1 MDKSFNARRILT
13 NTVFVLTLFVASLA
27 YAAGGVVKD
36 PNVIAPDRYVYY
48 PGTEVLAEDEIRIVA
63 CGTGMPDQRMAQ
75 ASACFLFELGN
86 GDKFIFDIG
95 SGSMRNIASLMIP
108 YEYLT
113 KVFLSHLH
121 TDHWGDLDSLWAGG
135 WTAGRPVPLEIW
147 GPNGATEDMGTAYAI
162 EHFLKANNWDK
173 TTREFKITPIPG
185 QITVH
190 EFDYKGVN
198 EVIYQENGVT
208 IRSIPAIHAGDGPV
222 SFIVE
227 YAGLKV
233 VFGGD
238 TSPNKWLIEYAQ
250 DADVVIHESF
260 NPPGIFATLGAQPA
274 QLAWRACCEFH
285 TSGPSFGKIM
295 STIKPRHAIAYHALL
310 DQGTQQY
317 NDYYDSIRSTYDG
330 PLSIGSDLMVW
341 NVTKDE
347 VLERMTVST
356 GNAWAVCASA
366 EFTLEG
372 LGIAQRQLSLSRLPN
387 MGDDDVAR
395 RPVSFHEPDQPTL
408 RSRARLA
415 KQEGIAIL
423 KIRNSPA
430 IFVRAFTATTSGEG
444 LQGKTDRRRVPTGH
458 CK

>member
-1 MDKSFNARRILT
+1 MRIFIRITRFFATIFLILSLLAS
-13 NTVFVLTLFVASLA
+13 VLVH
-27 YAAGGVVKD
+27 AAGGVITN
-36 PNVIAPDRYVYY
+36 PNGIAPDRYVYY
-48 PGTEVLAEDEIRIVA
+48 PGTETLAEDEIRIIA
-63 CGTGMPDQRMAQ
+63 CGTGMPDQRRAQ

-147 GPNGATEDMGTAYAI
+147 GPSGATEDMGTAYAI

-173 TTREFKITPIPG
+173 KTREFKISPTPG

-190 EFDYKGVN
+190 EFDFKGVN
-198 EVIYQENGVT
+198 KVIYQENGVT
-208 IRSIPAIHAGDGPV
+208 IRTIPAIHAGDGPV

-238 TSPNKWLIEYAQ
+238 TSPNKWFVEYAK

-260 NPPGIFATLGAQPA
+260 NTPGVFSTLGAQPP

-295 STIKPRHAIAYHALL
+295 STVKPRHAIAYHALL

-317 NDYYDSIRSTYDG
+317 NEYYDSIRSTYDG

-341 NVTKDE
+341 NVTKNE

-356 GNAWAVCASA
+356 GNAWAVEGTTRQPPPQPGLPDPMSDFIKNGEWGPGFNAQNPMLD
-366 EFTLEG
+366 EHMEKYNLE
-372 LGIAQRQLSLSRLPN
+372 
-387 MGDDDVAR
+387 DVDW
-395 RPVSFHEPDQPTL
+395 RPEKPWYE
-408 RSRARLA
+408 
-415 KQEGIAIL
+415 K
-423 KIRNSPA
+423 KN
-430 IFVRAFTATTSGEG
+430 
-444 LQGKTDRRRVPTGH
+444 
-458 CK
+458 

>member
-1 MDKSFNARRILT
+1 MNKVTDQRFELKTIPCSRLNRGIKMNKLLPLSIGVALIAALT
-13 NTVFVLTLFVASLA
+13 SNA
-27 YAAGGVVKD
+27 YAAGGVVTD
-36 PNVIAPDRYVYY
+36 PNVEAPERYVYY
-48 PGTEVLAEDEIRIVA
+48 PGTEVLAKDEVRVIA

-113 KVFLSHLH
+113 KIFLSHLH

-147 GPNGATEDMGTAYAI
+147 GPTGQTEDMGTAYAI

-173 TTREFKITPIPG
+173 KTREFAITPIPG

-190 EFDYKGVN
+190 EFDYKAVN

-222 SFIVE
+222 SFILE

-238 TSPNKWLIEYAQ
+238 TSPNKWFIEHAT
-250 DADVVIHESF
+250 DADLVIHEAF
-260 NPPGIFATLGAQPA
+260 NPPGVFATLGNQPP
-274 QLAWRACCEFH
+274 QLAWRACCAFH
-285 TSGPSFGKIM
+285 TSGPAFGKIM

-310 DQGTQQY
+310 DKGTQQY
-317 NDYYDSIRSTYDG
+317 NVYYD
-330 PLSIGSDLMVW
+330 
-341 NVTKDE
+341 
-347 VLERMTVST
+347 
-356 GNAWAVCASA
+356 
-366 EFTLEG
+366 
-372 LGIAQRQLSLSRLPN
+372 
-387 MGDDDVAR
+387 
-395 RPVSFHEPDQPTL
+395 
-408 RSRARLA
+408 
-415 KQEGIAIL
+415 
-423 KIRNSPA
+423 
-430 IFVRAFTATTSGEG
+430 
-444 LQGKTDRRRVPTGH
+444 
-458 CK
+458 